1 MLGQAVLPLQQEDA
15 LVGQLLVVER
25 HVQPCRHVGGH
36 HHVEGILADGLAV
49 EATDLHRQG
58 EDQQIELPLLQL
70 LEQIGGGVF
79 PQQQLQLGI
88 GLAAHL
94 QQLAEQ
100 EGGYGGDAAE
110 ADGAVHDPPLLLTHL
125 HQIPGIGE
133 QVARPRD
140 DFHADRRH
148 DETLVI
154 PLHQLQVH
162 HVLQGLDPG
171 TQGGLADMAGLG
183 GAVEILVLVQ
193 SDQILELFQAGPTL
207 HRRNPIDAIYLI

>member
-1 MLGQAVLPLQQEDA
+1 M
-15 LVGQLLVVER
+15 
-25 HVQPCRHVGGH
+25 
-36 HHVEGILADGLAV
+36 EGILPHRLAV
-49 EATDLHRQG
+49 KAAYLHRQRQ
-58 EDQQIELPLLQL
+58 DQQVELPLLQL

-79 PQQQLQLGI
+79 PQQQLQLRI

-100 EGGYGGDAAE
+100 EGGDGGNAAQ
-110 ADGAVHDPPLLLTHL
+110 ADGAMHDAPLLLAEL

-133 QVARPRD
+133 QVARSRD

-148 DETLVI
+148 DEALVI

-171 TQGGLADMAGLG
+171 TQGGLADMTGLG
-183 GAVEILVLVQ
+183 GAIEILVLVQ
-193 SDQILELFQAGPTL
+193 SDQILQLFQAGPTL
-207 HRRNPIDAIYLI
+207 HRGNPIDAIYLI

>member
-25 HVQPCRHVGGH
+25 HVQPRRHVGGH
-36 HHVEGILADGLAV
+36 HHMEGIYAHHLAV
-49 EATDLHRQG
+49 EAADLHRQG
-58 EDQQIELPLLQL
+58 EDQQVELALLQL
-70 LEQIGGGVF
+70 LEQVGGGVF
-79 PQQQLQLGI
+79 PQQQLQIRI

-94 QQLAEQ
+94 QQLAQQ
-100 EGGYGGDAAE
+100 EGGDGGDAAQ
-110 ADGAVHDPPLLLTHL
+110 AHRAVHDAPLLLSQL
-125 HQIPGIGE
+125 HQIPGVGE
-133 QVARPRD
+133 QVARPRH

-148 DETLVI
+148 DEALVI
-154 PLHQLQVH
+154 PFYQLQVH

-171 TQGGLADMAGLG
+171 TQGRLADMAGLG

-193 SDQILELFQAGPTL
+193 SDQILELLQAGPTL